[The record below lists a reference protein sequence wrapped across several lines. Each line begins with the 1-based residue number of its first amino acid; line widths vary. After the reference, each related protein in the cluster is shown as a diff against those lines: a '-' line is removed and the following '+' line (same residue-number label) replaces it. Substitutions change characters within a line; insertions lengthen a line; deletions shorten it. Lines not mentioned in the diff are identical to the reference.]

1 MAMEDDFT
9 IRIETLNVL
18 GEAVHRDEAGFFETN
33 DLMLHRLSHINELDG
48 FVLVEFLLQL
58 LD

>member
-18 GEAVHRDEAGFFETN
+18 WEVVHRDEAGFFETN
-33 DLMLHRLSHINELDG
+33 DLMLHWFSNINELNG